1 MTRTKHLSDKLLKY
15 AEEKVHQRSIE
26 TTERLKK
33 YMTDLSLVSKEL
45 SIYNRMRVFNKHLLK
60 QDI

>member
-1 MTRTKHLSDKLLKY
+1 MTHMKHLSDKLLKY
-15 AEEKVHQRSIE
+15 AGEKIHQRSIQ

-33 YMTDLSLVSKEL
+33 CMSDLSIVSREL
-45 SIYNRMRVFNKHLLK
+45 AICNRIRVFNKHLLK

>member
-15 AEEKVHQRSIE
+15 AEDKIHQRSVE

-33 YMTDLSLVSKEL
+33 YMNDLSSVSKEL
-45 SIYNRMRVFNKHLLK
+45 SIYNKMRVFNKHLSK
-60 QDI
+60 